1 MNVKLAAITH
11 ALEGEIALIQLE
23 AGDARVI
30 LDTKPPQ
37 FHSSILVVKV

>member
-1 MNVKLAAITH
+1 MNVMLAITH
-11 ALEGEIALIQLE
+11 AMGEEIASIQLE
-23 AGDARVI
+23 AGDAYVM